1 MKIIGLDIETMN
13 LDMAEDNLD
22 FDNPQNW
29 KVSCVCIHDHHRDL
43 TYQYMLDPLKI
54 EDIAEDDLIYDWS
67 FLAWDLEEWFYQGYT
82 LITKNG
88 ATFDLPIISKSI
100 EDGGCGVK
108 NQIDYFL
115 NAPKIK
121 ETRYGER
128 DLPPR
133 HIDICQF
140 LRDVSDGY
148 RFSLENL
155 IKGCLGESEGK
166 LMPATEAPKAWL
178 NNEYRRVLAYCCSD
192 AQYTTQIY
200 FFGRRE
206 GRILGVGKKD
216 GIEKE
221 MKVKVMW

>member
-115 NAPKIK
+115 NAPKTK

-192 AQYTTQIY
+192 AHYTTQIY

-206 GRILGVGKKD
+206 VRILGVGKKD